1 MLRAGYLV
9 SILEK
14 LPYDMEVEFQMEVN
28 PEATMYQ
35 TKDDISILLSD
46 QERIV
51 VRENGG
57 KYFIGSLILTRR

>member
-51 VRENGG
+51 VRENGV
-57 KYFIGSLILTRR
+57 SILLEALF

>member
-14 LPYDMEVEFQMEVN
+14 FPYDMEVEFQMEVN

-51 VRENGG
+51 VRENGV
-57 KYFIGSLILTRR
+57 SILLEALF

>member
-28 PEATMYQ
+28 PEATMSQ

-51 VRENGG
+51 VRENGV
-57 KYFIGSLILTRR
+57 SILLEALF